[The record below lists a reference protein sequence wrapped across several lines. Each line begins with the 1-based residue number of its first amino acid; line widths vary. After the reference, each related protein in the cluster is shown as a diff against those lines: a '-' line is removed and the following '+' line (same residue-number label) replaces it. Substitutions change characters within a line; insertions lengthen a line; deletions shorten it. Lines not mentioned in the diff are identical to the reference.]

1 MMLAPPAVVLQKP
14 DCTLEASE
22 GTRQSML
29 SNNVAAKMT
38 WSACTSLARE
48 VVFEWPLEQGSPA
61 TPRAILEQAALL
73 VREWERVTDLLVSP
87 FGDVSKALAARAA
100 QADAYQLG
108 DDIPVTDNGVAGW
121 DGVWVKL
128 NSAIPRPQLIVHYW
142 ANP

>member
-1 MMLAPPAVVLQKP
+1 
-14 DCTLEASE
+14 
-22 GTRQSML
+22 ML

-48 VVFEWPLEQGSPA
+48 VVFEWSLEQGSPA

-108 DDIPVTDNGVAGW
+108 DDIAVTDNGVAGW